1 MLSMSQKDPEN
12 FFTCNQ
18 KWQICSFDFTF
29 RKVMSDSSA
38 YRVRKFNI
46 VDEYFYGEN
55 ITTNR
60 KIEQIRRQNA
70 LKQEDPDYFVKFDDL
85 VVYRGHHICNSQ
97 TFMTHLPKMF
107 TSKNEEEV
115 EKLVS
120 LDILTIKK
128 IKHPERQVRFLEKL
142 KEKVKAFQY
151 KEYQMKMRD
160 QAEINKQK

>member
-1 MLSMSQKDPEN
+1 
-12 FFTCNQ
+12 
-18 KWQICSFDFTF
+18 
-29 RKVMSDSSA
+29 
-38 YRVRKFNI
+38 
-46 VDEYFYGEN
+46 
-55 ITTNR
+55 
-60 KIEQIRRQNA
+60 
-70 LKQEDPDYFVKFDDL
+70 
-85 VVYRGHHICNSQ
+85 
-97 TFMTHLPKMF
+97 MF